1 MSSTTLTDLPIEVL
15 EKFILYHLNDPDVQN
30 LRLLGNRRLA
40 AIATTYSKYNRSK
53 YFSLD
58 ARVYLFAINLG
69 IKKFIKNFSYFRD
82 RNIGGNSVSF
92 PIRNRA

>member
-15 EKFILYHLNDPDVQN
+15 EKYILYHLNDPDVQN

-40 AIATTYSKYNRSK
+40 AIAATYSKYNRSK

-58 ARVYLFAINLG
+58 ARLYWL
-69 IKKFIKNFSYFRD
+69 
-82 RNIGGNSVSF
+82 
-92 PIRNRA
+92 

>member
-15 EKFILYHLNDPDVQN
+15 EKYILYHLNDPDVQN

-40 AIATTYSKYNRSK
+40 AIAATYSKYNRSK

-58 ARVYLFAINLG
+58 ARLQNCYQPGYQEI
-69 IKKFIKNFSYFRD
+69 Y
-82 RNIGGNSVSF
+82 
-92 PIRNRA
+92 